1 MASFRNRLT
10 FQCKS
15 VDTKILLDIVKT
27 HMSNNT
33 IFHRIIK
40 VKSQSLC
47 KIIEGH
53 AASLYEIKS
62 V

>member
-1 MASFRNRLT
+1 MKNLMLVLASICFLIL
-10 FQCKS
+10 
-15 VDTKILLDIVKT
+15 VDGSSYATTGDDG
-27 HMSNNT
+27 
-33 IFHRIIK
+33 

-47 KIIEGH
+47 KIIGVH